1 MTTLA
6 IDPKNPGVP
15 PSELAPGQ
23 DGGDDPKGAR
33 AASWILIV
41 DDAPAIHNDFRKIL
55 CENEITL
62 LDAEEA
68 ALFGRAAAAGEEE
81 ERFIMDSAYQGN
93 EAVAILDRALRD
105 GLRYAMA
112 FVDVRMPPGLDGI
125 ETTERLWRIDPDLQ
139 IVICTAY
146 SDYSCAEMIQRLG
159 KTDRL
164 VILKKPFD
172 IMEVQQL
179 ANALTEKWKLLQATH
194 EKMENLEQL
203 VAERTHHL
211 QESNS
216 QLETEVLRR
225 QRREQGLALQ

>member
-1 MTTLA
+1 M
-6 IDPKNPGVP
+6 I
-15 PSELAPGQ
+15 
-23 DGGDDPKGAR
+23 
-33 AASWILIV
+33 I
-41 DDAPAIHNDFRKIL
+41 DDAPAIHDDFRKIL
-55 CENEITL
+55 CENEL
-62 LDAEEA
+62 SSLDAEEA
-68 ALFGRAAAAGEEE
+68 ALFGRASADPAGTP
-81 ERFIMDSAYQGN
+81 RFILDSAYQGN
-93 EAVAILDRALRD
+93 DAVALLERRLND

-216 QLETEVLRR
+216 QLETEVYYLLKR
-225 QRREQGLALQ
+225 